1 MNDSTPQ
8 DPAAEACP
16 CVQTGSDDID
26 RVCTCSECEPAGDA
40 FVDPCE
46 INPRRRIV
54 RATRPPP
61 RVVSLENATTSTT
74 TANGGNTAGAAT
86 PLTAYMAAHALGR
99 DGNDRNNVSRISN
112 ALRQINND
120 EETDS
125 DMPSLASDGASPSGS
140 RSNTAG
146 SNTGAATTSSI
157 IGA

>member
-1 MNDSTPQ
+1 MGNEQVGNTTKKTKKQ
-8 DPAAEACP
+8 N
-16 CVQTGSDDID
+16 Q
-26 RVCTCSECEPAGDA
+26 CSAGGMQKKIESR
-40 FVDPCE
+40 CSQLRRS
-46 INPRRRIV
+46 RRRTCNKGTGGLMGGHAS
-54 RATRPPP
+54 R
-61 RVVSLENATTSTT
+61 LENATTSTT